1 MLTWQIVL
9 ERTRRF
15 LSDQVVEGR
24 SPRITNQ
31 ELCDAWTDAQDDL
44 VQYVARPATFTI
56 AAELSQAVLP
66 EDLFRVDYVAN
77 ADGWTMMPLT
87 REGANEMGDANL
99 WDGMYWYLTHD
110 LIVFTDA
117 LDYAATVYYRTYY
130 PNPAVDDLAAPI
142 LIPRWAIQPCVYYV
156 AAQCIERQIVADP
169 QLRQY
174 ASRTQ
179 DAGNPTHNPFLQVA
193 EYLLKRYREQVYA
206 RTSDEQERLT
216 WPSLYP

>member
-15 LSDQVVEGR
+15 LSDQVVTGR
-24 SPRITNQ
+24 QPRVTNQ

-44 VQYVARPATFTI
+44 VQYVARPNTFTI
-56 AAELSQAVLP
+56 AAGLTQAELP
-66 EDLFRVDYVAN
+66 DDLFRVDYVAN
-77 ADGWTMMPLT
+77 ADGWTMSPLT
-87 REGANEMGDANL
+87 REGAHEMGDADL
-99 WDGMYWYLTHD
+99 WEGMYWYLTHD
-110 LIVFTDA
+110 KIVFTDT
-117 LDYAATVYYRTYY
+117 LDYAATVYYQTYY
-130 PNPAVDDLAAPI
+130 PTPVVDDLAKPI

-156 AAQCIERQIVADP
+156 AAQCVERQIVADP

-206 RTSDEQERLT
+206 RISDAQERLT
-216 WPSLYP
+216 WPSSYP